1 MDAVRAAIEADP
13 KVARQARVVGAAAGR
28 AMQPALVLLKE
39 AGADLNASWRNYRP
53 LHNLLQGEPHA
64 AAGKPR
70 PRGWRAWSGCS
81 ITAPIPNN
89 SGRGLPRAIIVAAF
103 VGSPEYVKL
112 LPRAARRRCMS
123 GRISR
128 ATGIMA
134 A

>member
-89 SGRGLPRAIIVAAF
+89 SGRGLPRARL
-103 VGSPEYVKL
+103 SW
-112 LPRAARRRCMS
+112 RRSWVRRS
-123 GRISR
+123 
-128 ATGIMA
+128 T
-134 A
+134 